1 MNRASKKIFYF
12 FLWTIKIITITILKG
27 TKLYIIKSK
36 INLINYT
43 LADKNYVAFR
53 ELNIPPININD

>member
-1 MNRASKKIFYF
+1 MNRTSEKIFYF
-12 FLWTIKIITITILKG
+12 FLWTIKVITITILKG

-43 LADKNYVAFR
+43 LVDKNYAALR
-53 ELNIPPININD
+53 T